1 MRYTEYRRRFSYGVR
16 VVLLAAHSPLRAVA
30 DILEA
35 AAVVGHD
42 AWNGGFRSEYTRM
55 ASNAES
61 NLSQDVLDLFSL
73 LCDRA
78 VSYLLVGG
86 VALLKYIEGRN
97 TQDID
102 FVLSAEALN
111 KLPEIVVSQREHEV
125 VRARFRSVR
134 VDVLLTA
141 DPVFKLVHDDYAT
154 THPFQE
160 VAVRCATIEG
170 LLILKLYAL
179 PSLYRQGDTQRIAL
193 YETDILMLMDRYH
206 PAMEPILA
214 TLAPYV
220 EEGSLNGLRNI
231 LADIDRRIARMHQA

>member
-1 MRYTEYRRRFSYGVR
+1 MNMIAANP
-16 VVLLAAHSPLRAVA
+16 VLIARISR
-30 DILEA
+30 I
-35 AAVVGHD
+35 VGHD
-42 AWNGGFRSEYTRM
+42 AWNGGSRSEYTRM

-78 VSYLLVGG
+78 VTYILVGG
-86 VALLKYIEGRN
+86 VALLKYIDGRN

-141 DPVFKLVHDDYAT
+141 DPVFKRYG
-154 THPFQE
+154 
-160 VAVRCATIEG
+160 VAV
-170 LLILKLYAL
+170 LW
-179 PSLYRQGDTQRIAL
+179 
-193 YETDILMLMDRYH
+193 
-206 PAMEPILA
+206 
-214 TLAPYV
+214 
-220 EEGSLNGLRNI
+220 
-231 LADIDRRIARMHQA
+231 

>member
-1 MRYTEYRRRFSYGVR
+1 
-16 VVLLAAHSPLRAVA
+16 VVLLAADSPLRAVA

-35 AAVVGHD
+35 AAVVGHA
-42 AWNGGFRSEYTRM
+42 AWNDGSRSEHTRM

-73 LCDRA
+73 LRDRG

-102 FVLSAEALN
+102 FVLSAEALD
-111 KLPEIVVSQREHEV
+111 KLPEMAVSQREHEV

-134 VDVLLTA
+134 VDVLLTT
-141 DPVFKLVHDDYAT
+141 DPVFRLVHDRYAT

-160 VAVRCATIEG
+160 LSVRCATVEG
-170 LLILKLYAL
+170 LLLLKLYAL
-179 PSLYRQGDTQRIAL
+179 PSLYRQADTQRIAL
-193 YETDILMLMDRYH
+193 YETDILMLVDRYH
-206 PAMEPILA
+206 PSLDAVLETLQPFIDEGAMA
-214 TLAPYV
+214 
-220 EEGSLNGLRNI
+220 GLRNI
-231 LADIDRRIARMHQA
+231 VADIEQRIARMRRDGGRT

>member
-1 MRYTEYRRRFSYGVR
+1 M
-16 VVLLAAHSPLRAVA
+16 VLLAAHTPLRTVA

-35 AAVVGHD
+35 ARVVGHE
-42 AWNGGFRSEYTRM
+42 AWDGKARSSYDRM
-55 ASNAES
+55 TSTGDS
-61 NLSQDVLDLFSL
+61 SLTQDVLDLFCL
-73 LCDRA
+73 LRDRG
-78 VSYLLVGG
+78 VPYVLVGD
-86 VALLKYIEGRN
+86 VALLRYVDGRN

-102 FVLSAEALN
+102 FLFSPHAMVQ
-111 KLPEIVVSQREHEV
+111 LPELVVSVREQDV
-125 VRARFRSVR
+125 ARAQFRSIR
-134 VDVLLTA
+134 VDLLLTT
-141 DPVFKLVHDDYAT
+141 DPVFKLVHDRYAT

-193 YETDILMLMDRYH
+193 YETDILMLMDRYR

-220 EEGSLNGLRNI
+220 EEDALNGLRNI

>member
-1 MRYTEYRRRFSYGVR
+1 M
-16 VVLLAAHSPLRAVA
+16 VLLADLTPLRTVA
-30 DILEA
+30 DIIEA
-35 AAVVGHD
+35 ARVVGHD
-42 AWNGGFRSEYTRM
+42 AWNGEVYSSSNCM
-55 ASNAES
+55 ASTGDS
-61 NLSQDVLDLFSL
+61 SLSQDVLDLFCML
-73 LCDRA
+73 RDRG
-78 VSYLLVGG
+78 VPYVLVGG
-86 VALLKYIEGRN
+86 VALLKYVDGRN

-102 FVLSAEALN
+102 FLFSPHAMAQI
-111 KLPEIVVSQREHEV
+111 PELVVSHREQDV
-125 VRARFRSVR
+125 ARAQFRSIR
-134 VDVLLTA
+134 VDLLLTA

-160 VAVRCATIEG
+160 VAVRCASIEG

-193 YETDILMLMDRYH
+193 YETDILMLMDRYR

-220 EEGSLNGLRNI
+220 EEGALNGLRNI